1 MALYIIYQGGR
12 TSALSIWTWIKIL
25 ILCRNI
31 FKKNVFLEF
40 SLINNIF
47 DNTCNTIEETFS
59 STVAQLVERLT
70 GDRRVASSRLTGV
83 TMLCP

>member
-1 MALYIIYQGGR
+1 M
-12 TSALSIWTWIKIL
+12 
-25 ILCRNI
+25 
-31 FKKNVFLEF
+31 FLEF